1 MNITTILIIVN
12 VFAAVAMI
20 ALTLMQSSK
29 GDMGSAFGGGGS
41 QSMFGSRGSSNFLS
55 KSTAI
60 MCTVFFLSSLA
71 LAYTYAQRV
80 ETSIVDTSVVEES
93 NNEVPS
99 INVPNIDE
107 ANEVPSIEVPQLE
120 GALDEAQS
128 SLDEIKDQVE
138 SVIEQEKA
146 KAAE

>member
-12 VFAAVAMI
+12 GFAAVAMI

-93 NNEVPS
+93 SNEVPS
-99 INVPNIDE
+99 INVPNVDE
-107 ANEVPSIEVPQLE
+107 ASEVPSIEVPQLE